1 MRERYPRHHGLVDQ
15 LSERTSFVA
24 MRFVAESGKN
34 TMSAEYYLFMLVN
47 GLSQGMLLFIIASG
61 LSLVF
66 GVLRVINF
74 AHGSLYMIGAFVAYS
89 LSTLFT
95 GTSMVSFLLLLLVV
109 PPAVAL
115 LGLVLEISMFRR
127 VYGGEHL
134 LQLLLTY
141 ALVLI
146 LDNVVRLV
154 WGGDPRNVSR
164 PDFLAGS
171 VDLMGMALP
180 SYNVFILVVGPL
192 IALGLWLLLYRTR
205 TGNVIRAAVSY
216 PDTLGALGVN
226 VSWVMTA
233 TFMLGCWLAG
243 LGGVLMAAL
252 ANIDLGIGMEKI
264 IECFAVVVI
273 GGLGSVGG
281 ALLGSL
287 IIGVGVTFFQLPF
300 GRWALVFPYAMMALV
315 LIVRPWGL
323 FGRPE
328 R

>member
-1 MRERYPRHHGLVDQ
+1 M
-15 LSERTSFVA
+15 TI
-24 MRFVAESGKN
+24 
-34 TMSAEYYLFMLVN
+34 EYFIFMLVN

-61 LSLVF
+61 LSLIF

-74 AHGSLYMIGAFVAYS
+74 AHGSLYMIGAYLAFS
-89 LSTLFT
+89 ISTLL
-95 GTSMVSFLLLLLVV
+95 VSGSLYSFILLLLVV
-109 PPAVAL
+109 PPLVML
-115 LGLVLEISMFRR
+115 LGFGLEITLFRR

-134 LQLLLTY
+134 VQLLLTY

-146 LDNVVRLV
+146 LDDLVRV
-154 WGGDPRNVSR
+154 IWGGDPRNVAR
-164 PDFLAGS
+164 PELLAGS
-171 VDLMGMALP
+171 VDFLGLALP
-180 SYNVFILVVGPL
+180 TYNVFVLLVGPL

-205 TGNVIRAAVSY
+205 SGNIIRAAVSY

-226 VSWVMTA
+226 VSWVLTS

-243 LGGVLMAAL
+243 FGGVLVAAL
-252 ANIDLGIGMEKI
+252 ANVDLGLGMQTI

-287 IIGVGVTFFQLPF
+287 IIGVGLTLFQLPL
-300 GRWALVFPYAMMALV
+300 GRWALVFPYFVMALV
-315 LIVRPWGL
+315 LAIRPWGF
-323 FGRPE
+323 FGKPE

>member
-1 MRERYPRHHGLVDQ
+1 M
-15 LSERTSFVA
+15 T
-24 MRFVAESGKN
+24 K
-34 TMSAEYYLFMLVN
+34 EYFLFMLVN

-89 LSTLFT
+89 LSTLLT
-95 GTSMVSFLLLLLVV
+95 GGSIYSFLLLLLIV
-109 PPAVAL
+109 PPIVAL
-115 LGLVLEISMFRR
+115 VGFVLELTLFRR
-127 VYGGEHL
+127 VYRQEHL

-146 LDNVVRLV
+146 LDDTVRV
-154 WGGDPRNVSR
+154 IWGGDPRNVAR
-164 PDFLAGS
+164 PDILAGS
-171 VDLMGMALP
+171 VQFLGLALP
-180 SYNVFILVVGPL
+180 SYNVFILAIGPF
-192 IALGLWLLLYRTR
+192 IALALWFLLYRTR
-205 TGNVIRAAVSY
+205 AGNIIRAAVSY

-243 LGGVLMAAL
+243 LGGVLTAAL

-273 GGLGSVGG
+273 GGLGSIGG

-287 IIGVGVTFFQLPF
+287 VIGAGITILQLPL
-300 GRWALVFPYAMMALV
+300 GRWALIFPYALMALV
-315 LIVRPWGL
+315 LIIRPWGL
-323 FGRPE
+323 FGKPE

>member
-1 MRERYPRHHGLVDQ
+1 
-15 LSERTSFVA
+15 
-24 MRFVAESGKN
+24 
-34 TMSAEYYLFMLVN
+34 MSSEYYIFMLIN

-61 LSLVF
+61 LSLIF

-89 LSTLFT
+89 LSTLLT
-95 GTSMVSFLLLLLVV
+95 GESIVSFLVLLLIV
-109 PPAVAL
+109 PPIIAVV
-115 LGLVLEISMFRR
+115 GFFLEVSLFRR
-127 VYGGEHL
+127 VYRQEHL

-146 LDNVVRLV
+146 LDTVVRIV
-154 WGGDPRNVSR
+154 WGGDPRNVTR
-164 PDFLAGS
+164 PDILAGS
-171 VDLMGMALP
+171 VDLLGMALP
-180 SYNVFILVVGPL
+180 TYNVFILLVGPL
-192 IALGLWLLLYRTR
+192 IAVGLWVLLYRTR
-205 TGNVIRAAVSY
+205 AGNVIRAAVSY

-243 LGGVLMAAL
+243 LGGVLISAL

-300 GRWALVFPYAMMALV
+300 GRWALVFPYLMMAVVLV
-315 LIVRPWGL
+315 VRPWGL
-323 FGRPE
+323 FGKPE

>member
-1 MRERYPRHHGLVDQ
+1 
-15 LSERTSFVA
+15 
-24 MRFVAESGKN
+24 
-34 TMSAEYYLFMLVN
+34 MSAQYYLFMLVN
-47 GLSQGMLLFIIASG
+47 GLTQGMLLFIIASG

-74 AHGSLYMIGAFVAYS
+74 AHGSLYMIGAFVVYS
-89 LSTLFT
+89 LSTLLA
-95 GTSMVSFLLLLLVV
+95 GTTMLNFLLLLLIV
-109 PPAVAL
+109 PPVIAL
-115 LGLVLEISMFRR
+115 LGFFLEVSMFRR
-127 VYGGEHL
+127 VYGEEHL

-146 LDNVVRLV
+146 LDNVVRLI

-171 VDLMGMALP
+171 VDFLGMALP
-180 SYNVFILVVGPL
+180 SYNVFILIIGPV

-205 TGNVIRAAVSY
+205 AGNVIRAAVSY

-243 LGGVLMAAL
+243 LGGVFMAAL

-287 IIGVGVTFFQLPF
+287 IIGVGVTFFQLPL
-300 GRWALVFPYAMMALV
+300 GRWALVFPYFMMALV
-315 LIVRPWGL
+315 LIIRPWGL

>member
-1 MRERYPRHHGLVDQ
+1 MNAQ
-15 LSERTSFVA
+15 
-24 MRFVAESGKN
+24 
-34 TMSAEYYLFMLVN
+34 YYFFMLIN

-74 AHGSLYMIGAFVAYS
+74 AHGSIYMIGAFLAYS
-89 LSTLFT
+89 LSTLLT
-95 GTSMVSFLLLLLVV
+95 GGSFVSFLLLLLIV
-109 PPAVAL
+109 PPIIAVLGFL
-115 LGLVLEISMFRR
+115 LEVSLFRR
-127 VYGGEHL
+127 VYREEHL

-141 ALVLI
+141 ALVLV
-146 LDNVVRLV
+146 LDTLVRMI

-164 PDFLAGS
+164 PDILAGS
-171 VDLMGMALP
+171 VDVFGMALP
-180 SYNVFILVVGPL
+180 SYNVFILMVGPV
-192 IALGLWLLLYRTR
+192 IAIGLWLLLYRTR
-205 TGNVIRAAVSY
+205 AGNVIRAAVSY

-252 ANIDLGIGMEKI
+252 ANVDLGIGMEKI

-287 IIGVGVTFFQLPF
+287 IIGVGITFFQLPF
-300 GRWALVFPYAMMALV
+300 GRWALVFPYLMMALV

>member
-1 MRERYPRHHGLVDQ
+1 MNLEY
-15 LSERTSFVA
+15 FV
-24 MRFVAESGKN
+24 
-34 TMSAEYYLFMLVN
+34 FMTIN

-74 AHGSLYMIGAFVAYS
+74 AHGSLYMIGAFLAFSISS
-89 LSTLFT
+89 L
-95 GTSMVSFLLLLLVV
+95 VSGGSIFNFLLLLLVV
-109 PPAVAL
+109 PPAIAI
-115 LGLVLEISMFRR
+115 LGFVLEISLFRR
-127 VYGGEHL
+127 VYRQEHL

-146 LDNVVRLV
+146 LDDLVRVV
-154 WGGDPRNVSR
+154 WGGNPRNVPR
-164 PDFLAGS
+164 PEILAGS
-171 VDLMGMALP
+171 VDIFGLALP
-180 SYNVFILVVGPL
+180 TYNVFIMFMGPA
-192 IALGLWLLLYRTR
+192 IALGLWWLLHRTR
-205 TGNVIRAAVSY
+205 AGNLIRAAVTF

-226 VSWVMTA
+226 VSWVMTS

-264 IECFAVVVI
+264 IESFAVVVI
-273 GGLGSVGG
+273 GGLGSIGG

-287 IIGVGVTFFQLPF
+287 IIGLGVTFFQLPF
-300 GRWALVFPYAMMALV
+300 GRWALVFPYVIMALV
-315 LIVRPWGL
+315 LIWRPWGF
-323 FGRPE
+323 FGKPE

>member
-1 MRERYPRHHGLVDQ
+1 MTIQ
-15 LSERTSFVA
+15 
-24 MRFVAESGKN
+24 
-34 TMSAEYYLFMLVN
+34 YYIFMLVN

-61 LSLVF
+61 LTLVF

-74 AHGSLYMIGAFVAYS
+74 AHGSLYMIGAFLAFS
-89 LSTLFT
+89 LSTLLSGGSFT
-95 GTSMVSFLLLLLVV
+95 SFLMLLLFV
-109 PPAVAL
+109 PPAIAVV
-115 LGLVLEISMFRR
+115 GFFLEISLFRR
-127 VYGGEHL
+127 VYREEHL

-146 LDNVVRLV
+146 LDDLARVV
-154 WGGDPRNVSR
+154 WGGDPRNVAR
-164 PDFLAGS
+164 PELLAGS
-171 VDLMGMALP
+171 VDILGLALP
-180 SYNVFILVVGPL
+180 TYNVFILVVGPV
-192 IALGLWLLLYRTR
+192 IALGLWFMLYRTSA
-205 TGNVIRAAVSY
+205 GNVIRAAVSY

-226 VSWVMTA
+226 VSWVMTS

-287 IIGVGVTFFQLPF
+287 IIGVGITFFQLPF
-300 GRWALVFPYAMMALV
+300 GRWALVFPYLMMALV
-315 LIVRPWGL
+315 LVIRPWGL
-323 FGRPE
+323 FGKPE